1 MLRAMFLRAAV
12 NGRKMVRALMRGF
25 HSALVILLA
34 VLVGAGNAFAVDE
47 AGFDTC
53 VAGLGERAKGRGISP
68 AVVDGSLDRV
78 ELQGRV
84 IELDRGQPEFV
95 ATFADYFERRVTE
108 QRVERGRRL
117 LDQHR
122 DLLERI
128 YREYGVPPRYL
139 VAFWGL
145 ETNYG
150 TFFGRMPV
158 LDSLATLACDE
169 RRSAFFTEQLIA
181 ALRIIDEGAIN
192 PRRMEGSWAGAMGHV
207 QFMPSVFL
215 QYAVDYDGDGRRD
228 LWGSLPDSM
237 ASAANYLSS
246 IGWETG
252 WRWGREVQ
260 LPDGFPYELAGYDQK
275 RSLSEWRELGVND
288 AWGRTLPGGDTEAA
302 LLVPSG
308 HEGPAFLVYPN
319 FNVIM
324 KWNRSQYYALAVGRM
339 ADRLAGANTL
349 VRQPPN
355 GPRLRR
361 EQVAALQER
370 LNEQGY
376 DSGPVDGMPGPMT
389 RRAIRRF
396 QQERGMVADGYPS
409 QTVLSELA
417 PQVTDSQ

>member
-1 MLRAMFLRAAV
+1 MHKAV
-12 NGRKMVRALMRGF
+12 LSFVVPFALLAGVGVAHADDAGADF
-25 HSALVILLA
+25 SACVSALGKKA
-34 VLVGAGNAFAVDE
+34 ASH
-47 AGFDTC
+47 
-53 VAGLGERAKGRGISP
+53 GISP
-68 AVVDGSLDRV
+68 EVVDRSLARI
-78 ELQGRV
+78 ERQERV

-95 ATFADYFERRVTE
+95 ATFADYFENRVTE

-117 LDQHR
+117 LDEHR
-122 DLLERI
+122 DLLERV

-139 VAFWGL
+139 VAFWGM

-150 TFFGRMPV
+150 AFFGRMPV

-169 RRSAFFTEQLIA
+169 RRSAFFTEQLVA
-181 ALRIIDEGAIN
+181 ALQIIDEGAIS

-228 LWGSLPDSM
+228 LWGSLPDAM

-246 IGWETG
+246 IGWESG

-260 LPDGFPYELAGYDQK
+260 LPDGFPYELAGHD
-275 RSLSEWRELGVND
+275 RERPLSEWRELGVSD
-288 AWGRTLPGGDTEAA
+288 AWGRTLPGGDTKAA

-319 FNVIM
+319 FHVIM
-324 KWNRSQYYALAVGRM
+324 QWNRSQYYALAVGRM
-339 ADRLAGANTL
+339 ADRLAGASTL
-349 VRQPPN
+349 VRQPPS

-370 LNEQGY
+370 LNEKGY

-389 RRAIRRF
+389 RRAIRRY

-409 QTVLSELA
+409 PTVLTELA
-417 PQVTDSQ
+417 PEITE

>member
-1 MLRAMFLRAAV
+1 
-12 NGRKMVRALMRGF
+12 MRNL
-25 HSALVILLA
+25 HSTLAILVALVT
-34 VLVGAGNAFAVDE
+34 GTGNALAMDE
-47 AGFDTC
+47 AAFETC
-53 VAGLGERAKGRGISP
+53 LVELGARAKSRGISP
-68 AVVDGSLDRV
+68 PVVDRSLARV
-78 ELQGRV
+78 ERQERV
-84 IELDRGQPEFV
+84 IELDRSQPEFV
-95 ATFADYFERRVTE
+95 ATFADYFERSVTE

-117 LDQHR
+117 LEEHR

-128 YREYGVPPRYL
+128 YRDYGVPPRYL
-139 VAFWGL
+139 VAFWGM

-169 RRSAFFTEQLIA
+169 RRSVFFTEQLVA
-181 ALRIIDEGAIN
+181 ALRIIDEGAIS

-228 LWGSLPDSM
+228 LWGSLPDAL

-260 LPDGFPYELAGYDQK
+260 LPDGFPYELAGYSQQ
-275 RSLSEWRELGVND
+275 RSLSEWREHGVRD

-339 ADRLAGANTL
+339 ADRLAGASTL
-349 VRQPPN
+349 VRQPPE

-361 EQVAALQER
+361 EQVIALQER

-389 RRAIRRF
+389 RSAIRRF

-409 QTVLSELA
+409 PTVLSELT
-417 PQVTDSQ
+417 PQVGDSQ